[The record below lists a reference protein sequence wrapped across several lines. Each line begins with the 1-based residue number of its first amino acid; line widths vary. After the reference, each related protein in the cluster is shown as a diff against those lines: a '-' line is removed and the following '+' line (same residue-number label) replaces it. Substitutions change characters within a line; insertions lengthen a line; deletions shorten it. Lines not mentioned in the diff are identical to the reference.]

1 MNLLEHHLLGDITAG
16 QGYQQYIVRLWDR
29 DPGSNPWIEMLEFCD
44 RTGIAIDSLVSDLNF
59 AQYDA

>member
-1 MNLLEHHLLGDITAG
+1 MLGDITAG
-16 QGYQQYIVRLWDR
+16 HGYQQYIVRLWDR